1 MKFIEYQTFDGPVRP
16 LPDSYEVRM
25 DDAEADFS
33 GETEAGTAL
42 RDVVRAGVKTIP
54 VTFSVSEK
62 C

>member
-1 MKFIEYQTFDGPVRP
+1 MEFIEYQTFDGPVLP

-25 DDAEADFS
+25 DDV
-33 GETEAGTAL
+33 ETEAGTAL

>member
-1 MKFIEYQTFDGPVRP
+1 
-16 LPDSYEVRM
+16 M
-25 DDAEADFS
+25 DDAEADFG